1 MREAVVNSNGF
12 VAAGVAPEVEVV
24 DAFVGTTRDIFLL
37 EVLLKLFFFFFFL
50 ARVVL
55 VTTVFWN
62 ATAGDG
68 DIIFLS
74 RARERVSWIIY
85 ALFFFERERNEENF
99 IHFFPQ
105 NSTPFCSKKRRI

>member
-1 MREAVVNSNGF
+1 VREAVVNSNGF

-24 DAFVGTTRDIFLL
+24 DAFVGTRDIFLL

-68 DIIFLS
+68 DIILLS
-74 RARERVSWIIY
+74 RTRASVWIIY
-85 ALFFFERERNEENF
+85 ALLLLRKRER
-99 IHFFPQ
+99 
-105 NSTPFCSKKRRI
+105 KK